1 MIKTSLCVIFAIN
14 SGGCFYPLV
23 NKYNTFYF
31 FSEGQGKRMPESHVC
46 ARDFFDV
53 CF

>member
-1 MIKTSLCVIFAIN
+1 MLVIN
-14 SGGCFYPLV
+14 RGGCFYPLV

-31 FSEGQGKRMPESHVC
+31 FSEDLGKRMLESHVC